1 MVSISIYGLRRGNG
15 QGWDSVFTVL
25 EESRVVGVFLEA
37 ETRHC
42 KIKINC
48 QRLFAIQIPIS
59 EEGEGCWERG
69 VCAKSNDTCSTCL
82 FPLGDLTVTHV
93 SQVFVSGLFKKSF
106 VLWDQNSLLQK
117 KAEMIFREFM
127 RSLSFL

>member
-69 VCAKSNDTCSTCL
+69 VCAKSKIL
-82 FPLGDLTVTHV
+82 AALV
-93 SQVFVSGLFKKSF
+93 SFH
-106 VLWDQNSLLQK
+106 W
-117 KAEMIFREFM
+117 EI
-127 RSLSFL
+127 